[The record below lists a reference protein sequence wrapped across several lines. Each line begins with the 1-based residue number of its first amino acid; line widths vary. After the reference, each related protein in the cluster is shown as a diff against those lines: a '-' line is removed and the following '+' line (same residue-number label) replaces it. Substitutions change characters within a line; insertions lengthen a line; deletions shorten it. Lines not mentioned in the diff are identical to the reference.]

1 MTQGDIIMS
10 KDQTKYDFK
19 AMGQAIKQARISRG
33 WTREQLAQEVD
44 LAPRYIMS
52 LENNGQHPSF
62 QVFITL
68 MTLFNIS
75 VDQFLFPDKES
86 KKSTRR
92 RQLDAELDEL
102 DEKDYIVMQA
112 TAKGLKKAKTEGIDS
127 L

>member
-112 TAKGLKKAKTEGIDS
+112 TAKGLKKAKTEGIAS